1 MLQKLS
7 VNNFDWI
14 KDTSRFNEDFIRNYN
29 EESDEEYFLEVNIQ
43 YTEKLLEL
51 HNDLPF
57 LKEKMK
63 IEKFKKLVANFH
75 DKSEYVIYMKN
86 LKQSWVKWWISFEK
100 SSYCN

>member
-75 DKSEYVIYMKN
+75 DKSEYVIYIKN